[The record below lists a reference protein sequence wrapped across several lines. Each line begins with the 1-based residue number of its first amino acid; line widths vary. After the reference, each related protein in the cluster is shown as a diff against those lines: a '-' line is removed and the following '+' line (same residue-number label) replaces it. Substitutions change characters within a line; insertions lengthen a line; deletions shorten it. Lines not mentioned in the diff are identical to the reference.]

1 MNDTTNH
8 NPPTKENHMTIT
20 NYVVTQDTDGF
31 FYSFIYGGIND
42 RRVSDDGFD
51 TMREAAHDLINLIDT
66 GFTPGGNITLSRKAK
81 LTAFLG
87 TAEAT
92 TDLPMAA

>member
-1 MNDTTNH
+1 
-8 NPPTKENHMTIT
+8 
-20 NYVVTQDTDGF
+20 
-31 FYSFIYGGIND
+31 
-42 RRVSDDGFD
+42 
-51 TMREAAHDLINLIDT
+51 MREAAHDLINLIDT